1 MLFARLVAA
10 VLIACSASFAQAQA
24 WPSKPVRIVVAFAA
38 GGSTD
43 VAVRSIQDSLA
54 RSLGQPVIVENRP
67 GAAGN
72 IAADY
77 VAKQPADGHLV
88 LASADA
94 LASNPHLFKNLPF
107 DPTKD
112 LVPVVQLTRQPVV
125 LAVHPSLGVSNV
137 AELVVAAKAKPG
149 LGYATS
155 GAGSIQHMAGEWFAQ
170 LAGIKL
176 THVPYKGGGQAIID
190 LVGGQVPIGSLGNT
204 PLLPHHRAG
213 KIKIIAQTTAA
224 RSASLAEVPTY
235 EEAGMRGLV
244 LEQWLGL
251 FVAAGT
257 APEITAR
264 IASEVSKALA
274 EPATKERYA
283 KLGLEPVGGTPA
295 DIQRQYKADYE
306 KYGRLIKDLGI
317 RLE

>member
-1 MLFARLVAA
+1 MPRSLFAVLVLTATFA
-10 VLIACSASFAQAQA
+10 AQAQT
-24 WPSKPVRIVVAFAA
+24 WPAKPLRVIVAFAA

-43 VAVRSIQDSLA
+43 VAVRSIQERLSQ
-54 RSLGQPVIVENRP
+54 SLGQPVIVENRP

-77 VAKQPADGHLV
+77 VVRQPADGLTV
-88 LASADA
+88 LASADS
-94 LASNPHLFKNLPF
+94 LASNPHLFTNLTF
-107 DPTKD
+107 DPAKD

-125 LAVHPSLGVSNV
+125 LAVHAALGVSSV
-137 AELVVAAKAKPG
+137 AELVAAAKAKPG
-149 LGYATS
+149 MGYATS

-176 THVPYKGGGQAIID
+176 THVPYKGGGQAVND

-204 PLLPHHRAG
+204 PLLPHHRSG
-213 KIKIIAQTTAA
+213 RIRIIAQTTAA
-224 RSASLAEVPTY
+224 RSQSLAEVPTY
-235 EEAGMRGLV
+235 QEAGMRGLV

-257 APEITAR
+257 PPEVIER
-264 IASEVSKALA
+264 LASEVDKALA
-274 EPATKERYA
+274 EPVVRERYA
-283 KLGLEPVGGTPA
+283 QLGLEPVGGTPA
-295 DIQRQYKADYE
+295 QVQRQYRDDYA
-306 KYGRLIKDLGI
+306 KYGRLIRDLNI

>member
-1 MLFARLVAA
+1 MLFARLIA
-10 VLIACSASFAQAQA
+10 VLFACCATLAQAQS

-43 VAVRSIQDSLA
+43 VAVRSMQERLA
-54 RSLGQPVIVENRP
+54 EAFGQPVLVENRP

-88 LASADA
+88 LASADS

-107 DPTKD
+107 DPARD

-125 LAVHPSLGVSNV
+125 LAVHPSLGVGSV
-137 AELVVAAKAKPG
+137 AELVAAAKAKPG

-176 THVPYKGGGQAIID
+176 THVPYKGGGQAITD

-244 LEQWLGL
+244 LEQWLAL

-257 APEITAR
+257 PPAISAR

-274 EPATKERYA
+274 EPALKERYA

-295 DIQRQYKADYE
+295 DIQKQYRADYE
-306 KYGRLIKDLGI
+306 KYGRLIRELGI

>member
-1 MLFARLVAA
+1 MPRALFAA
-10 VLIACSASFAQAQA
+10 LILAASFAAQAQA
-24 WPSKPVRIVVAFAA
+24 WPSKPVRVIVAFAA

-43 VAVRSIQDSLA
+43 VAVRSIQESLSRA
-54 RSLGQPVIVENRP
+54 LGQPVIVENRP

-77 VAKQPADGHLV
+77 VVKQPADGHTV
-88 LASADA
+88 LASADS
-94 LASNPHLFKNLPF
+94 LASNPHLFKNLSF
-107 DPTKD
+107 DPAKD

-125 LAVHPSLGVSNV
+125 LAVHTSVGVSNV
-137 AELVVAAKAKPG
+137 AELIAAAKAKPG

-170 LAGIKL
+170 LAGIQL
-176 THVPYKGGGQAIID
+176 THVPYKGGGQAVND
-190 LVGGQVPIGSLGNT
+190 LIGGQVPIGSLGNT
-204 PLLPHHRAG
+204 PLLPHHRSG
-213 KIKIIAQTTAA
+213 RIKIIAQTTAA
-224 RSASLAEVPTY
+224 RSQSLPDVPTY
-235 EEAGMRGLV
+235 QEAGMRDLV

-257 APEITAR
+257 APAITAR

-274 EPATKERYA
+274 DPAVRERYA
-283 KLGLEPVGGTPA
+283 QLGLEPVGGTPA
-295 DIQRQYKADYE
+295 DVQRQYREDYA
-306 KYGRLIKDLGI
+306 KYGRLIKDLNI

>member
-1 MLFARLVAA
+1 MLFARMIA
-10 VLIACSASFAQAQA
+10 VLLACCATLVQAQA

-43 VAVRSIQDSLA
+43 VAVRSMQERLA
-54 RSLGQPVIVENRP
+54 QAFGQPVLVENRP

-88 LASADA
+88 LASADS

-107 DPTKD
+107 DPAKD

-125 LAVHPSLGVSNV
+125 LAVHPSLGVGSV
-137 AELVVAAKAKPG
+137 AELVAAAKAKPG

-155 GAGSIQHMAGEWFAQ
+155 GAGSIQHMAGDWFAQ

-176 THVPYKGGGQAIID
+176 THVPYKGGGQAITD

-244 LEQWLGL
+244 LEQWLAL

-257 APEITAR
+257 PPEITAR

-274 EPATKERYA
+274 EPALKERYA

-295 DIQRQYKADYE
+295 DIQRQYREDYV
-306 KYGRLIKDLGI
+306 KYGRLIKELNI